1 MKQFSQLIST
11 IFMPLFMPTYSV
23 ALLFIYTYFK
33 YAYGA
38 HFYSL
43 LIPTLLFTFV
53 VPGVLIYVMVKIGVI
68 SDLALPKRSDRFLP
82 YAVTVLSFTFLIYYF
97 YKLGMPTWFL
107 TMIGSS
113 IVVMILATII
123 TLWWKISAHMF
134 GVAGLLGGVMSVC
147 YFVDKSNPAILFMI
161 LFIIAGM
168 VGTSRI
174 VLKRHTPAQVYA
186 GFMLGFTISFIGV
199 WIGS

>member
-1 MKQFSQLIST
+1 MKQVSQFIST
-11 IFMPLFMPTYSV
+11 LFMPLFMPAYSV
-23 ALLFIYTYFK
+23 ALLFVYSYFR

-43 LIPTLLFTFV
+43 IVPTLLFTFV
-53 VPGVLIYVMVKIGVI
+53 VPGVLIYVMVKIGII

-82 YAVTVLSFTFLIYYF
+82 YTVTVLSFSFLIYYF

-134 GVAGLLGGVMSVC
+134 GVAGLLGGVMAVC
-147 YFVDKSNPAILFMI
+147 YFVDKSNPVTLFMI

-174 VLKRHTPAQVYA
+174 ILKRHTPAQVYA
-186 GFMLGFTISFIGV
+186 GFLLGFVMSFVGV